1 MTKLGEYIREWP
13 NVYQASKELNISD
26 ISKCCNGYRI
36 ISGGF
41 KWKFK
46 ENEKNYKNRIE
57 FRKSRLVSEFS

>member
-46 ENEKNYKNRIE
+46 ENEKN
-57 FRKSRLVSEFS
+57 